1 MNILGKQQSKLNMDV
16 GIVIIQLFLEV
27 SLLKR
32 AYFPEGTLEG
42 LCPHERHTLLSF
54 LALYMGFCDSAWLCR
69 HGFDFNLL
77 QLFSLES
84 L

>member
-32 AYFPEGTLEG
+32 AVLATGTMVKNIDAG
-42 LCPHERHTLLSF
+42 NSF
-54 LALYMGFCDSAWLCR
+54 FLGGYHARFYTEIEQLHKTFSKAK
-69 HGFDFNLL
+69 NLTK
-77 QLFSLES
+77 
-84 L
+84 

>member
-32 AYFPEGTLEG
+32 AVLATGTMVKNIEASN
-42 LCPHERHTLLSF
+42 SF
-54 LALYMGFCDSAWLCR
+54 FLGGGTMQGFT
-69 HGFDFNLL
+69 
-77 QLFSLES
+77 QK
-84 L
+84 

>member
-32 AYFPEGTLEG
+32 AVLATGTMVKNIEAG
-42 LCPHERHTLLSF
+42 NSF
-54 LALYMGFCDSAWLCR
+54 FLGGVPCKVLHRNRTTTQDILKG
-69 HGFDFNLL
+69 
-77 QLFSLES
+77 
-84 L
+84 

>member
-32 AYFPEGTLEG
+32 AVLAIGTMVKNIEAG
-42 LCPHERHTLLSF
+42 NSF
-54 LALYMGFCDSAWLCR
+54 FGGYHARFYTEIEQLHKTFSKAK
-69 HGFDFNLL
+69 NLTK
-77 QLFSLES
+77 
-84 L
+84 

>member
-32 AYFPEGTLEG
+32 AVLATGTMVKNIEAG
-42 LCPHERHTLLSF
+42 NSF
-54 LALYMGFCDSAWLCR
+54 FGGVACKVLHRNRTTTQDILKG
-69 HGFDFNLL
+69 
-77 QLFSLES
+77 
-84 L
+84 